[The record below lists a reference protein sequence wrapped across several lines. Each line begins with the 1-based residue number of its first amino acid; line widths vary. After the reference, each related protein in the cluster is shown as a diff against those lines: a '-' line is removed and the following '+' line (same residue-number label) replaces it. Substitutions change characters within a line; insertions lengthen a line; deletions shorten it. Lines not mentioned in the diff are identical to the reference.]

1 MLKLVDGSE
10 ITEEIKKA
18 FETGIVKQ
26 YLKLT
31 DGTIIDSNNYLQSAK
46 LEELRYHEDN
56 KTFIGEAVARRVTV
70 NLYNE
75 NNELD
80 LENKEFEFFEGAQG
94 TNKNLYNDSN
104 ISFISSPSFTSKDS
118 DNWVTATK
126 KEETADF
133 LNCGYLIKPNN
144 SLKVNSNYYVVTEI
158 EKVEGTGV
166 LYINSNTGQ
175 ASQFINT
182 VNHSFA
188 SLHNGDILID
198 EVTTRDTFSSTTQC
212 LRNIVQFRT
221 NNFGNIK
228 FRISLFEKEPF
239 IDTFSYVK
247 YNQSLYEYIKHGN
260 FIVQKPENNDTKEKT
275 EFEALDY
282 MCKLNQTYKPRSNFS
297 VYI

>member
-10 ITEEIKKA
+10 MTEELKKA
-18 FETGIVKQ
+18 FEIGIVKQ

-94 TNKNLYNDSN
+94 TNKNLYNVFDKKSN
-104 ISFISSPSFTSKDS
+104 SNQLFTTNNDGWVHFEY
-118 DNWVTATK
+118 DNTNGTATMYFQYYTYPNQNLK
-126 KEETADF
+126 TNTKYYFITETKNSVGSGRLYSATLERNGSQF
-133 LNCGYLIKPNN
+133 KNTIYIIMPNN
-144 SLKVNSNYYVVTEI
+144 GIFLQS
-158 EKVEGTGV
+158 
-166 LYINSNTGQ
+166 SNTSDDFSNSTSMLRAEVQVYAG
-175 ASQFINT
+175 SK
-182 VNHSFA
+182 VS
-188 SLHNGDILID
+188 ID
-198 EVTTRDTFSSTTQC
+198 
-212 LRNIVQFRT
+212 
-221 NNFGNIK
+221 
-228 FRISLFEKEPF
+228 FRISVFEKQPF
-239 IDTFSYVK
+239 LNTFSYVK
-247 YNQSLYEYIKHGN
+247 YNQSLYEYINHGK
-260 FIVQKPENNDTKEKT
+260 FIVQKPENNNTKEKT